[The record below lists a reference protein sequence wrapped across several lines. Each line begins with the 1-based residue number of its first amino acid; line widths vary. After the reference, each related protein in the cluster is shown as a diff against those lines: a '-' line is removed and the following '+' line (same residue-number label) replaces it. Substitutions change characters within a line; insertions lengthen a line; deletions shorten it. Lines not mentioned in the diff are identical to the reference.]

1 MQCVV
6 SDSSLRFQ
14 THNNLPT
21 QLNTYLAHSDL
32 STGFG
37 LYNNSSSVN
46 SSSASG
52 STADVL
58 ASMGVPLGMPASNSN
73 SMSPSMVPNSSLFGG
88 PGSSSSGEPFSPVHA
103 WYKQLAAQYAHS
115 AAAAGQ
121 PSPVRFLSVQSD
133 GARARAVARRLGVSA
148 PLAVVLVDAAS
159 GRKLQEVCGAK
170 IEQELPNGRPLL
182 VLTKFSEKL
191 VPLSTGLHLL
201 HVRCCVLPSCL
212 SAFQW
217 SRDWHGS
224 GSSADQGCL
233 AVVWLFPAGLLYFGG
248 SDPHGQH
255 PTERLAQLNTEA
267 DLEALR

>member
-1 MQCVV
+1 MFMLQGVV

-37 LYNNSSSVN
+37 LYTNSSAGS

-58 ASMGVPLGMPASNSN
+58 ASMGVPLGMPASNSS
-73 SMSPSMVPNSSLFGG
+73 SMGPSSNLFGG

-103 WYKQLAAQYAHS
+103 WYKQLAGQYAHS

-121 PSPVRFLSVQSD
+121 ASPVRFLSVQSD
-133 GARARAVARRLGVSA
+133 GVRARAVARRLGVSA

-170 IEQELPNGRPLL
+170 IEQELPNGKFRPHAN
-182 VLTKFSEKL
+182 T
-191 VPLSTGLHLL
+191 
-201 HVRCCVLPSCL
+201 VR
-212 SAFQW
+212 A
-217 SRDWHGS
+217 
-224 GSSADQGCL
+224 
-233 AVVWLFPAGLLYFGG
+233 
-248 SDPHGQH
+248 
-255 PTERLAQLNTEA
+255 
-267 DLEALR
+267 